1 VKLLKQLLSIDP
13 EKRITPDAALSHPFI
28 TLTHLAE
35 YSNSEVLVI
44 FLFFTYVVELT
55 IMPA

>member
-1 VKLLKQLLSIDP
+1 MLNCVFCAYRNEFVKLLKLLLTIDP

-35 YSNSEVLVI
+35 YSNSDV
-44 FLFFTYVVELT
+44 
-55 IMPA
+55 